1 MKFIRL
7 MSIAAVVLTV
17 AMLAVPA
24 KADPITFTAKLTGAQ
39 ENPGTNSTATG
50 VGTIVLN
57 GNQATITLTF
67 SGITSG
73 AGAAHI
79 HQPTGFGLN
88 GPVIIPFDGLF
99 TVGATSGSITTTVTL
114 TASQIAALNA
124 GLLYFNVHSTTFP
137 GGEIRGN
144 ISAAV
149 PEPAALL
156 LLGTGL
162 LSIAGAAKRRRKSNS
177 L

>member
-7 MSIAAVVLTV
+7 MSILTIVLTV
-17 AMLAVPA
+17 AMLAVPT
-24 KADPITFTAKLTGAQ
+24 KADPITFTAKLTGGQ
-39 ENPGTNSTATG
+39 EFSPNNSTATG
-50 VGTIVLN
+50 FGMIVLN

-79 HQPTGFGLN
+79 HQPTAFGIN

-99 TVGATSGSITTTVTL
+99 AVGSTSGSISTTVTL
-114 TASQIAALNA
+114 TASQITALNA
-124 GLLYFNVHSTTFP
+124 GLLYFNVHSVTFP

-149 PEPAALL
+149 PEPATMV

-162 LSIAGAAKRRRKSNS
+162 LSLAGAARRRRKNNS
-177 L
+177 E